1 MISHR
6 AFAEIDLSAIEHNY
20 KYIKTLACG
29 AEIIAVVKANAYGHG
44 AARVAEHLQKLGCDN
59 FAVACLDEA
68 LQLRNTGIDG
78 NILILG
84 VTPEED
90 AHILQEYDIMQAVT
104 DVDYAAALAARACVK
119 VHIKVDTGMSRLG
132 VYCHC
137 DGDVK
142 KAADDA
148 EKISKMQNIKVCGI
162 FTHFAESDN
171 ISSNMTD
178 KQYGLFCA
186 VLDELSSRNVDVGMR
201 HCCNSAAILSFSH
214 MHLDAVRPGIILY
227 GHSPAP
233 ETINDANLLPAMRVA
248 CRVYS
253 VKRLH
258 KGDRISYGGT
268 FTALDDMTVAVI
280 SIGYA
285 DGFSRTLSGKATVN
299 INGVD
304 CRIVGRIC
312 MDLCMVDVSSLKN
325 IARGDIA
332 VIFDNADSVCRLAK
346 QMNTI
351 NYEVLCM
358 FRQRVEQVYI
368 NK

>member
-1 MISHR
+1 MTSHR

-20 KYIKTLACG
+20 KYIKALACG

-44 AARVAEHLQKLGCDN
+44 AVKVAESLQKLGCNN

-68 LQLRNTGIDG
+68 LQLRNAGINS

-90 AHILQEYDIMQAVT
+90 ARILQEYDIMQAVT
-104 DVDYAAALAARACVK
+104 DVGYAAALAARAHVK

-137 DGDVK
+137 DGDIK
-142 KAADDA
+142 KATEDA
-148 EKISKMQNIKVCGI
+148 EIISKMQNIDVCGI
-162 FTHFAESDN
+162 FTHFAESDDV
-171 ISSNMTD
+171 SSDMTD
-178 KQYGLFCA
+178 LQYRLFCA
-186 VLDELSSRNVDVGMR
+186 VLDELSARNVDVGMR
-201 HCCNSAAILSFSH
+201 HCCNSAAILSFPH

-227 GHSPAP
+227 GHSPSP
-233 ETINDANLLPAMRVA
+233 ETICDNNLLPAMRVA

-253 VKRLH
+253 VKELH
-258 KGDRISYGGT
+258 RGDRISYGGT
-268 FTALDDMTVAVI
+268 FVAQNDMTIAVI

-299 INGVD
+299 INGTD
-304 CRIVGRIC
+304 CPIVGRIC
-312 MDLCMVDVSSLKN
+312 MDLCMVDVSSLKKV
-325 IARGDIA
+325 ARGDIA
-332 VIFDNADSVCRLAK
+332 VIFDGADSVCRIAK

-358 FRQRVEQVYI
+358 FRQRVEQIY
-368 NK
+368 K